1 MPGMIYLDNAATTK
15 MSEKAGQVYRQVA
28 DKFYANSNS
37 LHDPGSDA
45 KNVLEASRKAIAKL
59 ISGSERSLFFTG
71 SGSEATFLALTS
83 LAMSNQSRGKH
94 LITSKIEHS
103 SVLNTFHWL
112 ETQGFEVTTI
122 GVDKEGLVD
131 SHELKEAIRP
141 DTILAS
147 FQHVN
152 SEIGTMQNLSQL
164 SEICHNYDILIHS
177 DCVQSFGKTPVD
189 VQKMGL
195 DALTL
200 SAHKIH
206 GPKGLGATWINH
218 NLEWKPLISGS
229 TQERGFRAGTVD
241 VPAIASFA
249 AAAGELT
256 KNAPGQKEL
265 FKNQRKIFLDRLLE
279 ETDQM
284 IEVIDPG
291 NNSLPNI
298 IALRTCQM
306 EGQYAMLECSQQ
318 GLAISTGTACQV
330 NEQKPSSV
338 LLALGYSEQESRQLI
353 RLSLSKFTS
362 NDELYDA
369 AEILS
374 EILKKQSRFV
384 MS

>member
-1 MPGMIYLDNAATTK
+1 MSGMIYLDNAATTK
-15 MSEKAGQVYRQVA
+15 MSEKAGQVYRQA
-28 DKFYANSNS
+28 AEKFYANSNS

-83 LAMSNQSRGKH
+83 LAMAKQFRGKH

-103 SVLNTFHWL
+103 SVINTFQWL
-112 ETQGFEVTTI
+112 ETRGFEITTI
-122 GVDKEGLVD
+122 GVDSEGFID
-131 SHELKEAIRP
+131 ISELKGAIRP
-141 DTILAS
+141 DTVLAS

-164 SEICHNYDILIHS
+164 SDICHNHDILIHS
-177 DCVQSFGKTPVD
+177 DCVQSFGKSPID

-195 DALTL
+195 DALTI

-206 GPKGLGATWINH
+206 GPKGLGAAWINH
-218 NLEWKPLISGS
+218 HLEWKPLISGS
-229 TQERGFRAGTVD
+229 TQERGFRPGTVD

-249 AAAGELT
+249 AAAAELT
-256 KNAPGQKEL
+256 KNIPDQIEVFTNQREL
-265 FKNQRKIFLDRLLE
+265 FLNRLFE
-279 ETDQM
+279 ETNQM
-284 IEVIDPG
+284 IEVINPG
-291 NNSLPNI
+291 NHSIPNI

-330 NEQKPSSV
+330 NEQKPSPV
-338 LLALGYSEQESRQLI
+338 LLALGYSDEESRQLI
-353 RLSLSKFTS
+353 RLSLSKYTT
-362 NDELYDA
+362 NDEIYEA

-374 EILKKQSRFV
+374 EIVKKQNRYV